1 MDGIMICPYCTFSN
15 IEGADYCDRC
25 GQGLSDLHLPSPL
38 TKVER
43 SLLKDRVEVLDPKKP
58 ITVPPDMPVSQVLQL
73 LVENGIGCVIVT
85 DAGRT
90 VGIFS
95 ERDALIKLNTACGD
109 LADQP
114 VSQFMTANPQVLN
127 SGAKIVFAVRAM
139 SQGSYRHVPVVD
151 ETNQLTGIVSARD
164 ILRYLT
170 ARMQ

>member
-1 MDGIMICPYCTFSN
+1 MICPYCGFSN
-15 IEGADYCDRC
+15 IEGADHCERC
-25 GQGLSDLHLPSPL
+25 GQALTDMHLPSPSS
-38 TKVER
+38 KVER
-43 SLLKDRVEVLDPKKP
+43 SLLRDRVDVLNPKKP
-58 ITVPPDMPVSQVLQL
+58 VTVSPDTPVSQVLQV
-73 LVENGIGCVIVT
+73 LVENRIGCVIVT

-95 ERDALIKLNTACGD
+95 ERDALLKVNTACGE

-114 VSQFMTANPQVLN
+114 VSQFMTPNPQVLN
-127 SGAKIVFAVRAM
+127 SDAKIVFAVRAM

-151 ETNQLTGIVSARD
+151 YANRLTGIVSARD